1 MEDAFKLAPFAADW
15 LLCDMIED
23 PERVLGLTARWRD
36 AGTRRF
42 VVNLKFGRL
51 DPLPLLRKA
60 RAALPGAR
68 CSHLFHDR
76 DEFTVLL

>member
-1 MEDAFKLAPFAADW
+1 
-15 LLCDMIED
+15 
-23 PERVLGLTARWRD
+23 
-36 AGTRRF
+36 

-60 RAALPGAR
+60 RAAFPGAR
-68 CSHLFHDR
+68 CLHLYHDR